1 MPLSD
6 STPGRRANL
15 WRMLLVVAVAAGAA
29 LLFRAGWL
37 DELTEIRRL
46 TKTIAASGPRGMVI
60 FLLAYTLLQPF
71 GVPGTVFIV
80 AAPLIWPWPVAFAL
94 SLAGTMGASVV
105 GFSFT
110 RFVAREWVSRRLP
123 SRWRRYDA
131 DLATHGLRTV
141 FLLRLIFWMPQPLH
155 ALFGLSR
162 VSFWTHVW
170 GSLLGYVP
178 PLLAVSYFGGRI
190 FDADGHMQPSAWPF
204 MGALLVFSGFVLL
217 IDRWRTVRARRNTT
231 ARST

>member
-1 MPLSD
+1 MPRADTSSKRRSNLARLS
-6 STPGRRANL
+6 
-15 WRMLLVVAVAAGAA
+15 LVLAVVLGAA
-29 LLFRAGWL
+29 LVHQAGWL

-46 TKTIAASGPRGMVI
+46 TATIAASGPRGMVI

-94 SLAGTMGASVV
+94 SLAGTMGASVI

-123 SRWRRYDA
+123 ARWRRYDA

-190 FDADGHMQPSAWPF
+190 FDADGRMQPAAWPF
-204 MGALLVFSGFVLL
+204 TGALLIFSVLVLL
-217 IDRWRTVRARRNTT
+217 IDRWRSARLRRD
-231 ARST
+231 ASTRPT